1 MTDNPQGS
9 NPQEPTPPPAQP
21 SEPSTPPPTGDV
33 GKDAKTFGMLCHL
46 LALVGYILPF
56 GNILGPLIIWLMKKE
71 DHPFVDE
78 QGKEAINF
86 QITMTIAAIVCIL
99 LFVVGI
105 GIILLPL
112 VGLFDLIMII
122 VASVKANSGEHY
134 RYPFAIRL
142 IK

>member
-1 MTDNPQGS
+1 MTDNPQDT
-9 NPQEPTPPPAQP
+9 NPQQETPPPAQP
-21 SEPSTPPPTGDV
+21 SEPVTPPPAGDA

-56 GNILGPLIIWLMKKE
+56 GNILGPLIIWLIKKE

-78 QGKEAINF
+78 QGKESINF
-86 QITMTIAAIVCIL
+86 QITMTIAAIVCVL

-122 VASVKANSGEHY
+122 IASMKANSGEHY